1 MVLDFERSIAEI
13 EEKILL
19 LKKKE
24 DHDSM
29 AGNMLE
35 ALEASLKNEID
46 KVYNNLD
53 PWKITQIA
61 RHFDR
66 PTFLDYV
73 KLIFTDFVELHGDR
87 SFFDD
92 KALVCGMAKL
102 DGEKVFILGHQKGRD
117 MNEAKMRNF
126 GMPRPE
132 GYRKALRIMEMA
144 SKFNRPILT
153 FIDTPGAYPG
163 LDAEERGQGEAIARN
178 LREMAKLQVPV
189 IATVIGEGGSGGALG
204 ISVANKIL
212 MLKYAIYSVISPEG
226 CASILYRD
234 SSKASEAAKAL
245 RLTADNLVQYGI
257 CDGIIEEPKGGAH
270 RFMKETAQNM
280 KAFLIDALKELNKVS
295 RSKISD
301 KRIDKFLNIGVYS
314 EKALKY

>member
-29 AGNMLE
+29 SGNMLE

-92 KALVCGMAKL
+92 KALVGGMAKL

-234 SSKASEAAKAL
+234 STKASEAAKAL